1 MKQKMATYHGSGC
14 QSPPTIGRT
23 VDRIFEDAQFTGEI
37 YLNGRKLRDYPKLCS
52 KYDLSDTTLVD
63 ISRNRLTEVPHEV
76 CEYLFVE
83 KINCYHNVIR
93 SIPENIQQLQVLT
106 HLILSR
112 NQMTVLP
119 PALCMLGCLEVL
131 HVSNNKLV
139 SLPEEIRHLTSLMD
153 LDVSCNEL
161 SHLPVQI
168 GDLSSLRSLNL
179 RRNFLVELPVEI
191 SRLQLYKLDFS
202 SNRIEKIPTVFR
214 KMQTLEQFILDN
226 NPLTLPPAYICIK
239 GRQHIMK
246 FLHIEAIKEDRKRG
260 ILMGSDSDMKKFIR
274 KSLPPPQS
282 SDDLKNMLGGAESK
296 WKRHTVL
303 SNDSGYST
311 TDGSERNGWQ
321 SGEIYP
327 LSEENNN
334 CQPEMGKK
342 YRDHL
347 QQTYFQSYQPHHQQQ
362 TEHFQHNNQTTAS
375 SAGSHVQP
383 SRPRSGTGLQQTFVP
398 SVQRGDT
405 YPEPVIPGRTSPAH
419 ISTSYPQ
426 YQQRQYHQDVRHS
439 QLNQDVR
446 HSKLNQDV
454 RHSHL
459 NQDVRHS
466 QLNQDVRHSQY
477 HPHVSLSSVYHP
489 HTSAMYSSSY
499 SSSIST
505 HQTPSPASISHSS
518 DSQPMGHNTSFSGS
532 DSGVSLTRQR
542 SNTSLSDY
550 QPRQYTG
557 SSAHTAQRAYSPAG
571 FTRYRSDSPTPRYG
585 NSKPPVDYST
595 NNPLSAL
602 SSHAADS
609 HHRESLPRDRN
620 AYQLPSRLER
630 MARESPPR
638 TSPTPSMVMSGN
650 MEDEFTRELKRQ
662 KAEYERKKKQAE
674 IIRVQQEE
682 EEEERE
688 KEERRRAA
696 LKLQED
702 QKMIMQKQEEQRKH
716 DEFQKQE
723 ELRRQEELKL
733 IEGKRRKE
741 EDESQTRDEDI
752 QKLHDT
758 VRIQEGEQIRMKGNT
773 DKRAESK
780 LLDKNNLINNGVAE
794 NSHQS
799 STSTTP
805 SVSPSPSPR
814 NSVSHLAKPNSPSSS
829 TSHLAKPISPSGSTS
844 HLVKPTGTK
853 SAVPRAAN
861 GPAGPAQSQAVRK
874 TKLAGDRSNTASPVT
889 ARSAR
894 TAAPGGLRTQ
904 GSGLSSAPSNL
915 RRSSNSSIID
925 DEPKPRK
932 GPTGAPVE
940 TSRLKAH
947 LDEHNKKGTPLHTSA
962 GKKSDHPPE
971 SVDTNKRV
979 NTRPPTST
987 NIYGLGRGRP
997 GIGGPKTLEDSSS
1010 NFTTHKKEE
1019 KEEAEQM
1026 DRLRQMVESR
1036 LRVTLPDNLAEALRD
1051 GVVLCH
1057 LANHVRPR
1065 SVGSIHVPSPAVP
1078 KLTLA
1083 KCRRNVDNFL
1093 DACKKIGV
1101 DQEQLCGP
1109 QDIFDE
1115 KGISRVAI
1123 TVAALVAVG
1132 SSPRQSA
1139 V

>member
-1 MKQKMATYHGSGC
+1 MATYHGSGC

-321 SGEIYP
+321 SGE
-327 LSEENNN
+327 
-334 CQPEMGKK
+334 
-342 YRDHL
+342 
-347 QQTYFQSYQPHHQQQ
+347 
-362 TEHFQHNNQTTAS
+362 
-375 SAGSHVQP
+375 
-383 SRPRSGTGLQQTFVP
+383 
-398 SVQRGDT
+398 
-405 YPEPVIPGRTSPAH
+405 
-419 ISTSYPQ
+419 
-426 YQQRQYHQDVRHS
+426 
-439 QLNQDVR
+439 
-446 HSKLNQDV
+446 
-454 RHSHL
+454 
-459 NQDVRHS
+459 
-466 QLNQDVRHSQY
+466 
-477 HPHVSLSSVYHP
+477 
-489 HTSAMYSSSY
+489 
-499 SSSIST
+499 
-505 HQTPSPASISHSS
+505 
-518 DSQPMGHNTSFSGS
+518 
-532 DSGVSLTRQR
+532 
-542 SNTSLSDY
+542 
-550 QPRQYTG
+550 
-557 SSAHTAQRAYSPAG
+557 
-571 FTRYRSDSPTPRYG
+571 
-585 NSKPPVDYST
+585 
-595 NNPLSAL
+595 
-602 SSHAADS
+602 
-609 HHRESLPRDRN
+609 
-620 AYQLPSRLER
+620 
-630 MARESPPR
+630 
-638 TSPTPSMVMSGN
+638 
-650 MEDEFTRELKRQ
+650 ELKRQ

-997 GIGGPKTLEDSSS
+997 GGPKTLEDSSS

>member
-1 MKQKMATYHGSGC
+1 KMAAYPGSGY

-37 YLNGRKLRDYPKLCS
+37 HLNGRKLRDYPKICS

-93 SIPENIQQLQVLT
+93 TISDSIQQLQVLT

-112 NQMTVLP
+112 NQLTTLP
-119 PALCMLGCLEVL
+119 PALCMLGALEVL

-139 SLPEEIRHLTSLMD
+139 SLPEEIKHLSSLMD

-168 GDLSSLRSLNL
+168 GDLSSLRCLNL

-202 SNRIEKIPTVFR
+202 NNRIEKIPTVFR
-214 KMQTLEQFILDN
+214 KMETLEQFILDN
-226 NPLTLPPAYICIK
+226 NPLSSPPAYVCIK

-246 FLHIEAIKEDRKRG
+246 FLQIEAIKEDRKRG
-260 ILMGSDSDMKKFIR
+260 ILMGSDSDIKKFAR
-274 KSLPPPQS
+274 KSLPPHQS
-282 SDDLKNMLGGAESK
+282 SDDLKNMLGAPESK

-311 TDGSERNGWQ
+311 ADGSERNGWQ

-334 CQPEMGKK
+334 NYQPEMLKK
-342 YRDHL
+342 YKGDHHH
-347 QQTYFQSYQPHHQQQ
+347 QTFYQSYLPHHQQQ
-362 TEHFQHNNQTTAS
+362 PDQSQQQNQTTVSNTGGHNLAT
-375 SAGSHVQP
+375 Q
-383 SRPRSGTGLQQTFVP
+383 PRSASALHQHSIPSAQQ
-398 SVQRGDT
+398 GDT
-405 YPEPVIPGRTSPAH
+405 YPEPAIPGRTSPAH
-419 ISTSYPQ
+419 VSTSYSQ
-426 YQQRQYHQDVRHS
+426 YLQRQYPHD
-439 QLNQDVR
+439 L
-446 HSKLNQDV
+446 
-454 RHSHL
+454 RHSHY
-459 NQDVRHS
+459 RPHIS
-466 QLNQDVRHSQY
+466 SSSTS
-477 HPHVSLSSVYHP
+477 HPHS
-489 HTSAMYSSSY
+489 SAMYSSS
-499 SSSIST
+499 SSLGTSNRQS
-505 HQTPSPASISHSS
+505 PSPSFTHHSS
-518 DSQPMGHNTSFSGS
+518 DSQTVGHNNSFTGADSSG
-532 DSGVSLTRQR
+532 SLTRQR

-550 QPRQYTG
+550 QSRQYA
-557 SSAHTAQRAYSPAG
+557 SSTVQTAHRAYSPAVL
-571 FTRYRSDSPTPRYG
+571 TRYRPDSPTFRYG
-585 NSKPPVDYST
+585 NSKPAKDYLT
-595 NNPLSAL
+595 NGSQLPL
-602 SSHAADS
+602 SSHS
-609 HHRESLPRDRN
+609 TYLHQRESVTHERN
-620 AYQLPSRLER
+620 IYQLPSRLER
-630 MARESPPR
+630 FGRESSSTRPPSPPR
-638 TSPTPSMVMSGN
+638 IMSGD

-674 IIRVQQEE
+674 LIRVQQEE

-696 LKLQED
+696 LKLQEE
-702 QKMIMQKQEEQRKH
+702 QKVVMQKQEEQRRH
-716 DEFQKQE
+716 GEVQRQE
-723 ELRRQEELKL
+723 EIRRQEDLRV
-733 IEGKRRKE
+733 IDVKRRKE
-741 EDESQTRDEDI
+741 AESRKMEDEI
-752 QKLHDT
+752 QQLQDT
-758 VRIQEGEQIRMKGNT
+758 VRIEDGEEIRQKGDT

-780 LLDKNNLINNGVAE
+780 LLDKKNLINNGVLE
-794 NSHQS
+794 NSRQS
-799 STSTTP
+799 SASTTP

-889 ARSAR
+889 ARSTR
-894 TAAPGGLRTQ
+894 TVAPAGLRAQ
-904 GSGLSSAPSNL
+904 GSGLTSAPSNL
-915 RRSSNSSIID
+915 RRSSNSSTVD

-932 GPTGAPVE
+932 GPTVAPAE

-947 LDEHNKKGTPLHTSA
+947 HEEQNKKGTLLHSSA
-962 GKKSDHPPE
+962 GKMQQKSDHPAE
-971 SVDTNKRV
+971 TVDTNKRI

-987 NIYGLGRGRP
+987 NIYGLSRGRP
-997 GIGGPKTLEDSSS
+997 GGPKTLEDSSS
-1010 NFTTHKKEE
+1010 NFSIHKKEE

-1093 DACKKIGV
+1093 DACRKIGV

-1132 SSPRQSA
+1132 SNPRQSA